1 MTILNQIDIRQGT
14 ENAHL
19 YSNGNALPYTGVPFA
34 MNYFAVQTN
43 GENGSWWFHPRSKTF
58 QGFRVTHQPSPWMG
72 DFSWML
78 FTPYTGNPKLQDLFH
93 VQSSYRP
100 DEAIFKPHYN
110 QVFSMR
116 YRLKSE
122 LTASTYGMKLKLSS
136 LKDNVGLTL
145 SAEKGVAYQQIDA
158 HTIQGTIFNYAGCE
172 DKDFKM
178 YFTLR
183 ADSEITKVEKINEL
197 VNLSFDTPT
206 LELSFASSFIS
217 HEQALLNLDREK
229 DLSFEDMK
237 KQAESAWLN
246 YLNRIEISHHNEN
259 ERKTFYGNLYRVFLF
274 PQKFYEIDKNDN
286 KIHYD
291 TLAKAVKPGVL
302 YTNNG
307 FWDTYKSVYPLF
319 SLIAVEEYEE
329 MMAGFLNSYRE
340 SGFLPKWLSPDER
353 GLMPGTLVDAVI
365 ADAAVKGI
373 ATDLIPE
380 FYEAML
386 FGANNESDNPN
397 YGRRAVY
404 DYLKLGY
411 VPTDYPES
419 VNQSLDNAYSDFCIA
434 QVAKV
439 MEDHKNVEFYMNQ
452 SQNYRKLFNEEYGFM
467 IGRDKEG
474 NFRTDFDQ
482 FNWGQD
488 YTEGSAWQNSF
499 AVYHDIH
506 GLMSLHGGEKPFLDK
521 LIELANTKP
530 YFNVNSYN
538 FEIHEM
544 SEMAA
549 VDFGQIAI
557 SNQPSFH
564 LPYLYQ
570 FAGKPAY
577 SQHVLRNL
585 MKHAFNHRFEGYPGD
600 EDNGSMSAWFI
611 FSALGFYPVSPASG
625 EYVVGIPLIDQ
636 AKVHLSNGQTLE
648 INTYDNK
655 EHFNFVD
662 EIHFNGDNYENLYF
676 KHEDLMKGPKIDFT
690 LNFLPK
696 QKEYSLEQRPFSVS
710 KK

>member
-14 ENAHL
+14 ENVHS

-43 GENGSWWFHPRSKTF
+43 GENGSWWFNPRSKTF

-78 FTPYTGNPKLQDLFH
+78 LTPYTGNPKLQDLFH

-100 DEAIFKPHYN
+100 NEAIFQPHYN

-122 LTASTYGMKLKLSS
+122 LTASTYGMKMKLSS
-136 LKDNVGLTL
+136 LKDSIGLAL
-145 SAEKGVAYQQIDA
+145 SADKGIDYKQIDNY
-158 HTIQGTIFNYAGCE
+158 TIQGTISNFSGCE
-172 DKDFKM
+172 DKNFKM
-178 YFTLR
+178 YFSLR
-183 ADSEITKVEKINEL
+183 SEQEIVELNQINDL
-197 VNLSFDTPT
+197 VNLKFKSQNI
-206 LELSFASSFIS
+206 EISFASSFIS
-217 HEQALLNLDREK
+217 HEQSLLNLDREK
-229 DLSFEDMK
+229 GSSFEDMK
-237 KQAESAWLN
+237 VQAADAWLN
-246 YLNRIEISHHNEN
+246 YLNRIEITHQNEN

-274 PQKFYEIDKNDN
+274 PQKFYELNKNN
-286 KIHYD
+286 EKIHYD
-291 TLAKAVKPGVL
+291 TLSKSIKPGVL

-329 MMAGFLNSYRE
+329 MMEGFLNSYRE

-373 ATDLIPE
+373 AQDLIPE
-380 FYEAML
+380 FYDAML

-411 VPTDYPES
+411 VPTDYSES

-439 MEDHKNVEFYMNQ
+439 MDDTENVAFYMAQ
-452 SQNYRKLFNEEYGFM
+452 SQNYRKLFNEEHGFM
-467 IGRDKEG
+467 IGKDKSG
-474 NFRTDFDQ
+474 NFRSDFDQ

-506 GLMSLHGGEKPFLDK
+506 GLMSLYGGEEAFLDK
-521 LIELANTKP
+521 LIQLANTKP

-570 FAGKPAY
+570 FAGKPEY

-585 MKHAFNHRFEGYPGD
+585 MKTGFSHHFDGYPGD

-625 EYVVGIPLIDQ
+625 EYVIGVPLIDQ
-636 AKVHLSNGQTLE
+636 AKIHLSNGQVLD
-648 INTYDNK
+648 INTHDNK
-655 EHFNFVD
+655 DHFNFVD
-662 EIHFNGDNYENLYF
+662 QIHLNGSIYDKLYF
-676 KHEDLMKGPKIDFT
+676 KHDDLIKGAQIDFT

-696 QKEYSLEQRPFSVS
+696 QKHYPLADRPYSVS